1 MSDVVVIGG
10 ANMDL
15 RARSTEQFALHTSN
29 PGTISFSPGGVGRN
43 VAENI
48 ARLGT
53 SVALVSVVGDD
64 QLGEDL
70 IGWTAEAGVDCSQVR
85 RRPVRTG
92 TYNALLDA
100 GGELVA
106 AVADMAAAD
115 ELTPLLVEAA
125 REVLAQARLLVL
137 DGNLAP
143 GTVSHAVDLAASLGL
158 DVVIDPVSVAKAA
171 RMAEV
176 LGPGRPVRMVTPN
189 RAELAALTGLPTR
202 TREELHA
209 ALERL
214 HDGGVEVVWARLGP
228 EGSVLRDEHG
238 LTWLASPHTSIVD
251 VTGAGDAMMG
261 AFCHALVGG
270 AEPREAARY
279 GQAAAALTVA
289 SAQTVRPDLSDR
301 LIRRML

>member
-92 TYNALLDA
+92 TYNA
-100 GGELVA
+100 
-106 AVADMAAAD
+106 
-115 ELTPLLVEAA
+115 LLVEAA